1 MKFFT
6 AALLALSASSA
17 VAVPAESQD
26 AKIQRFYDA
35 MAEVQDAASVLAKPD
50 DEAASARLPDPWC
63 FGCRNGEECI
73 VDFVPAILRAVNIL
87 RQY

>member
-6 AALLALSASSA
+6 AALFALSASAA

-26 AKIQRFYDA
+26 AKIQHFYDA

-50 DEAASARLPDPWC
+50 DGAVHARQRDPIC
-63 FGCRNGEECI
+63 YGCRNGQECCRGDI
-73 VDFVPAILRAVNIL
+73 VFYCRAC
-87 RQY
+87 